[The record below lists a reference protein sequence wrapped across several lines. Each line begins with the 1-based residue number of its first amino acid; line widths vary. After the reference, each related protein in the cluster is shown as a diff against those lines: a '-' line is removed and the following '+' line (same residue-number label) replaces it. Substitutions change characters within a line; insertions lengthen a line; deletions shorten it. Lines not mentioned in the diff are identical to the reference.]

1 MLYAFQK
8 CEHFL
13 FSSTGLIF
21 IKLSN
26 VSGLFGAPCSFSSPL
41 LYKKFLDYANKLLIG
56 FVQHFADYYGDNMV
70 VYNVHSLIHLVDDV
84 KHYGPMDQFSTFLF
98 ESFLGRLKKLV
109 RKKHQTL
116 PQIVRRLGESRK
128 LGVKQNFPN
137 TKSVSFKHRH
147 SLGPLPFSC
156 KSHSQFTCVQNND
169 LCFSVY
175 ESDNCVQIKKH
186 VCLIKN
192 IICDECGNIKIVYS
206 CFKKAQ
212 PFFTSPLSSV
222 ALDIYVVSNES
233 SNIHVCSLA
242 DITCKYVRLPWKD
255 EFVVVVPLVQWFS
268 NWGL

>member
-116 PQIVRRLGESRK
+116 PQIVRRLGISQIRK
-128 LGVKQNFPN
+128 VFL
-137 TKSVSFKHRH
+137 
-147 SLGPLPFSC
+147 
-156 KSHSQFTCVQNND
+156 
-169 LCFSVY
+169 
-175 ESDNCVQIKKH
+175 
-186 VCLIKN
+186 
-192 IICDECGNIKIVYS
+192 
-206 CFKKAQ
+206 
-212 PFFTSPLSSV
+212 LSIGI
-222 ALDIYVVSNES
+222 L
-233 SNIHVCSLA
+233 
-242 DITCKYVRLPWKD
+242 
-255 EFVVVVPLVQWFS
+255 
-268 NWGL
+268 